1 MVYQLNK
8 CNVVMIDNFDSFTFN
23 LVETFERFGCKT
35 EVWRNDISVEIAL
48 SRLRNLGVPT
58 MLVISPGPGTPSEA
72 GNCIDLIRRAAGYVP
87 IAGVCLGHQAI
98 IEAFGGTVGKA
109 SQIVHGKSSQMQH
122 CAASTFEGIP
132 SPMTV
137 GRYHSLVAH
146 KLPRCLEQTGSVGE
160 MTMAI
165 SHRSLPI
172 QGFQFHPESILTPQG
187 DRLLHNLID
196 WAREW
201 SSNHAGQ
208 RLEMS

>member
-1 MVYQLNK
+1 MLHQLNK

-35 EVWRNDISVEIAL
+35 EVWRNDISIEIAL

-58 MLVISPGPGTPSEA
+58 MLVISPGPGTPSAA
-72 GNCIDLIRRAAGYVP
+72 GNCVELIRRAAGYVP

-98 IEAFGGTVGKA
+98 IEAFGGTVGNA
-109 SQIVHGKSSQMQH
+109 TQIVHGKSSQMEH
-122 CAASTFEGIP
+122 SESSIFSGVS

-146 KLPRCLEQTGSVGE
+146 QLPNCLEKTGHVGG
-160 MTMAI
+160 MTMAV
-165 SHRSLPI
+165 SHRFLPI
-172 QGFQFHPESILTPQG
+172 HGFQFHPESILTPQG
-187 DRLLHNLID
+187 DRLIHNLVD

-201 SSNHAGQ
+201 SANHNGQ
-208 RLEMS
+208 HSEVC